1 MIPPQTPWYRQAL
14 AAPHRAHARVEVWR
28 SGIQVDELVWVDR
41 GSPYTRGAPVF
52 FTGSVRASLA
62 SRVTRTLDLTVP
74 DTLYP
79 WSTSDLLNPYGT
91 ELRVFKGVTYG
102 TGTVDEF
109 PAFVGTVEE
118 VSPPNLGKATI
129 KASDTALRV
138 AAAGFPSPMPSQA
151 GYPVLSE
158 IERLILDAN
167 SSAAF
172 GTHSAITTTTPQL
185 SYDGDRGRALDSL
198 AGAAGANWYTL
209 ADGRYV
215 VRLVPWTQ
223 PLAGTPLQLT
233 DGSGGTLLTAF
244 PVRSASGVY
253 NQVTVLAERA
263 DGGAAEYATIS
274 DTDPT
279 SPTYVGGPFGVRS
292 KPAVRVT
299 GALNQGQLA
308 SIARVELARSQAL
321 TASWQFTCVPDAS
334 VELGDPVVLTFKGRR
349 ATQFAVSFTLPLQPD
364 ASMQVQCRDLVGV
377 EA

>member
-14 AAPHRAHARVEVWR
+14 AAPHQAYARVEVWR
-28 SGIQVDELVWVDR
+28 SGVQVDELAWVDQ
-41 GSPYTRGAPVF
+41 GAPYTRGAPIF
-52 FTGSVRASLA
+52 FGGSVRASLA

-74 DTLYP
+74 SYLYP
-79 WSTSDLLNPYGT
+79 WNATDLLNPYGT
-91 ELRVFKGVTYG
+91 ELRVFKGVFYG

-138 AAAGFPSPMPSQA
+138 AAAGFPSPMPSQV
-151 GYPVLSE
+151 GYPVLGE

-167 SSAAF
+167 PRAVF
-172 GTHSAITTTTPQL
+172 GVHSAITTTTPQL
-185 SYDGDRGRALDSL
+185 SYDGDRGQALDSL

-223 PLAGTPLQLT
+223 TLAGTPLQLS
-233 DGSGGTLLTAF
+233 DGDGGTLLTAF

-253 NQVTVLAERA
+253 NQVTVLSERG
-263 DGGAAEYATIS
+263 DGGAAEYAMAS
-274 DTDPT
+274 DTDPA
-279 SPTYVGGPFGVRS
+279 SPTYIGGPFGVRS

-299 GALNQGQLA
+299 GAFNQGQLA

-321 TASWQFTCVPDAS
+321 TASWQLTCVPDAS
-334 VELGDPVVLTFKGRR
+334 IELGDPLQLTYTGRR
-349 ATQFAVSFTLPLQPD
+349 ATQFAISFTMPLRPD
-364 ASMQVQCRDLVGV
+364 ASMQIQGRDLVEV
-377 EA
+377 ST